1 MHDLITGIA
10 RIFYIYIYVYNYI
23 QYKVLKKRTYIKLN
37 CHHSYSDLYIYFM
50 DNIDRTRSF

>member
-10 RIFYIYIYVYNYI
+10 RC
-23 QYKVLKKRTYIKLN
+23 KVLKKRTYIKLK
-37 CHHSYSDLYIYFM
+37 CHYSDLYIYIM